1 MASIKISGKVY
12 DSTKNNVG
20 VENVNVYIS
29 DKNGIIA
36 RDPANDKNMLGTKT
50 NAEGKF
56 ELEIPLIKAPLSPV
70 ATPILFGNNI
80 PVLFGNYISAKIP
93 VKSEMQS
100 YKTLTK
106 ELNLGSQKVYDFD
119 TKDTGF
125 DRQLDAVPVADF
137 DKPITTAG
145 AAPKKKSLWWLF
157 VVLGTGAIFTY
168 AYFSKKGK
176 K

>member
-12 DSTKNNVG
+12 DSTQSNVG

-36 RDPANDKNMLGTKT
+36 RDPANDRNILGTKT
-50 NAEGKF
+50 NTEGKF
-56 ELEIPLIKAPLSPV
+56 ELEIPLVKTPLSPV
-70 ATPILFGNNI
+70 
-80 PVLFGNYISAKIP
+80 PVPVVFGNYITAKIP

-100 YKTLTK
+100 YKTLIK

-125 DRQLDAVPVADF
+125 ERQLDSVPIADF
-137 DKPITTAG
+137 NKPITTAG
-145 AAPKKKSLWWLF
+145 ALPKKKSLWWLF
-157 VVLGTGAIFTY
+157 VILGAGAIFSY

>member
-12 DSTKNNVG
+12 DSTQNNVG

-56 ELEIPLIKAPLSPV
+56 ELEIPLIKTPLSPV
-70 ATPILFGNNI
+70 PVPVVFGS
-80 PVLFGNYISAKIP
+80 YITAKIP

-100 YKTLTK
+100 YKTLIK

-125 DRQLDAVPVADF
+125 DRQLDAVPITEFNQPVAQ
-137 DKPITTAG
+137 AG
-145 AAPKKKSLWWLF
+145 AEPKKKKLWWIF
-157 VVLGTGAIFTY
+157 VVLGAGTVAVLTY

>member
-1 MASIKISGKVY
+1 MASIKISGRVY

-29 DKNGIIA
+29 DKAGIIA
-36 RDPANDKNMLGTKT
+36 RDPANDRNMIGTKT

-56 ELEIPLIKAPLSPV
+56 ELEIPLVKTPLSPV
-70 ATPILFGNNI
+70 AV
-80 PVLFGNYISAKIP
+80 PVIFGNYISAKIP

-145 AAPKKKSLWWLF
+145 AVPKKKSLWWLF
-157 VVLGTGAIFTY
+157 VVLGAGAIFSYT
-168 AYFSKKGK
+168 YFSKKGK